1 MHEAW
6 PTDWAWALPADT
18 DAPLDSLS
26 LAGTRPPEVR
36 AWLAALPADE
46 PLTSAARLTRLLD
59 ELTRLRLDTR
69 RRLALLEDIRPRVH
83 RLVPV
88 LQGRYL
94 DAPLSLD
101 AAARDTAERVADLF
115 DGLARAY
122 QRVAAALL
130 ITPPAPARR
139 QAAATAVQRA
149 LDALSQQLGQHWLL
163 YTPARAGLWW
173 RLHRLYAV
181 ADVHALPALTVADPE
196 ASGHES
202 SVHLAYTRALL
213 VASAQP
219 QQLRPSALIALFRAA
234 GQWGRGLPLRRG
246 PLQGGFDVALDQDRG
261 PVPAGEPP
269 RHGPRWRHFD
279 TRPLAE
285 ALCDGGGDP
294 GRPFSSLLLA
304 HLRTVWSVPRGRAA
318 PRLAGRETVRV
329 VLGLNGAHAC
339 LDQPARA
346 HHAEPVRCQDRGQ
359 QGCGLIWH
367 GRAPRGLRV
376 GAVLAL
382 ADIDGAPWRVG
393 EIRWLARAPEGVRA
407 GVQWLPGEVRPV
419 RISHGYGDTLPTPAL
434 LVPAADGAD
443 TLLVPTA
450 GFAAGA
456 RVTVW
461 DGPPRLVRLGARV
474 AGSADVCRYRLRR
487 A

>member
-6 PTDWAWALPADT
+6 PTDWAWALPDT
-18 DAPLDSLS
+18 DAPLESLS
-26 LAGTRPPEVR
+26 LASTRPPELR
-36 AWLAALPADE
+36 AWLTALPADD

-59 ELTRLRLDTR
+59 ELTRLPLDTR
-69 RRLALLEDIRPRVH
+69 HRLALLEDIRPRVH
-83 RLVPV
+83 CLTPS
-88 LQGRYL
+88 LQSPYL
-94 DAPLSLD
+94 GAPLSLTAPSRQ
-101 AAARDTAERVADLF
+101 AADPVADLF

-130 ITPPAPARR
+130 ATTPEPARR
-139 QAAATAVQRA
+139 QAAATALQRA
-149 LDALSQQLGQHWLL
+149 LDALSQQLWQHWLL

-181 ADVHALPALTVADPE
+181 ADALALQTLAVADPE
-196 ASGHES
+196 ASGQQS

-219 QQLRPSALIALFRAA
+219 QQLRPPALLALFRAA
-234 GQWGRGLPLRRG
+234 GQWGRWLPLRAR
-246 PLQGGFDVALDQDRG
+246 PLEGGFDVALDQDRG
-261 PVPAGEPP
+261 PVPAGDPV
-269 RHGPRWRHFD
+269 RDGPRWRHFD
-279 TRPLAE
+279 TRPLAR
-285 ALCDGGGDP
+285 ALIDGGGDP
-294 GRPFSSLLLA
+294 GRPFSSLLRA
-304 HLRTVWSVPRGRAA
+304 HLRAVWSVPRGRAA
-318 PRLAGRETVRV
+318 PRRAGRETVRV

-346 HHAEPVRCQDRGQ
+346 HNAEPVYCQDRGQ
-359 QGCGLIWH
+359 QGCGLLWH
-367 GRAPRGLRV
+367 GPAPRGLRV
-376 GAVLAL
+376 GAVLAV
-382 ADIDGAPWRVG
+382 ADTDGGPWRVG
-393 EIRWLARAPEGVRA
+393 EIRWLARAAEGVRA

-461 DGPPRLVRLGARV
+461 EGPPRLVRLGARV
-474 AGSADVCRYRLRR
+474 AGSADACRYRLRR
-487 A
+487 E

>member
-26 LAGTRPPEVR
+26 LAGTRPPDLR
-36 AWLAALPADE
+36 AWLTALPAGD
-46 PLTSAARLTRLLD
+46 PLTSAASLTRLLE
-59 ELTRLRLDTR
+59 ELTRLPLDTR
-69 RRLALLEDIRPRVH
+69 CRLALLEDIRPRVH
-83 RLVPV
+83 RLAAV
-88 LQGRYL
+88 LQSHYL
-94 DAPLSLD
+94 DTPLSLSTPARE
-101 AAARDTAERVADLF
+101 AADRVADLF
-115 DGLARAY
+115 DALARAY

-130 ITPPAPARR
+130 ATPPGPARR

-173 RLHRLYAV
+173 RLHRLYAG
-181 ADVHALPALTVADPE
+181 AALHALHTLPVADPE
-196 ASGHES
+196 APGHES

-213 VASAQP
+213 MASAQP
-219 QQLRPSALIALFRAA
+219 QQLRPPALIALFRAA
-234 GQWGRGLPLRRG
+234 GQWGRRLPLHAA
-246 PLQGGFDVALDQDRG
+246 PLEGGFDVALDQDRG
-261 PVPAGEPP
+261 PAPAGDPA
-269 RHGPRWRHFD
+269 RSGPRWRHFD

-294 GRPFSSLLLA
+294 GRPFSSLLRA
-304 HLRTVWSVPRGRAA
+304 HLRTVWSAPRGRAA
-318 PRLAGRETVRV
+318 PRRAGRETVRV

-339 LDQPARA
+339 LDQPARV
-346 HHAEPVRCQDRGQ
+346 HNAEPVRCQDRGE

-367 GRAPRGLRV
+367 GPAPRGLRV

-382 ADIDGAPWRVG
+382 AGADGGPWRVG
-393 EIRWLARAPEGVRA
+393 EIRWLARAAEGVRA

-474 AGSADVCRYRLRR
+474 AGSADACRYRLRL